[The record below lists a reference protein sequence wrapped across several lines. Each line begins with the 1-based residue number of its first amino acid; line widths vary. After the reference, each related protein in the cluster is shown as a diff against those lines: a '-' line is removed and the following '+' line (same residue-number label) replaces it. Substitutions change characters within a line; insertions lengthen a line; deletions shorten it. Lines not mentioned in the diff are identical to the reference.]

1 VTGGD
6 VVLHEDLES
15 LNDAMNCPRRL
26 KSEAVGELFVR
37 GAVPSLGLIYEGVA
51 EMFFQHA
58 APIMHLH
65 RIDWNR
71 RRSFEGSVE
80 NRVIRSEYHR

>member
-6 VVLHEDLES
+6 VVLHEDLEC

-51 EMFFQHA
+51 EMLSTCSSNHA
-58 APIMHLH
+58 PPSDRLEPAEEL
-65 RIDWNR
+65 
-71 RRSFEGSVE
+71 
-80 NRVIRSEYHR
+80 